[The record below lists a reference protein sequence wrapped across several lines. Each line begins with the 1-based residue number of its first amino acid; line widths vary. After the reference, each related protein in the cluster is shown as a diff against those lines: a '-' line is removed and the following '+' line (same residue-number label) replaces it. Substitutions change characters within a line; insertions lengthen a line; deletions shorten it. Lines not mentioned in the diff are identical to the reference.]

1 MKLFLVLVLIF
12 SCGLIS
18 SAQTTISGF
27 APAYIGEKISV
38 HSVVD
43 FLTMTTV
50 PIGETSV
57 QKDSTFSLTLPT
69 TGIERVKVLA
79 GQNYFFQYIEPGKD
93 YNLLIQD
100 RSPYNEMRPTGDEVS
115 FFFLGLDSADIN
127 FKIVDFDAILM
138 RFIQN
143 HYNRQSAGTSQF
155 AQDFE
160 RFKELLMEE
169 YQTDTCA
176 YFKTYVKFAVA
187 SIDNMAF
194 VGSRNRYEKFDFYLK
209 NEPLHYANDRYM
221 EYVMNYFEKYHQ
233 LAGDRASK
241 RFKQAVGLGS
251 PSAVMQALSSDYAL
265 GNFRLR
271 EFVMLKMLADVYHLQ
286 DYSQQ
291 KIITILDS
299 LGGKSL
305 YPENQQIA
313 LNLRRRLTRLAPGS
327 RLPNMEVKIDGQ
339 IKRRA
344 DFYGKHVYIQ
354 IIQANSEK
362 SVQDLPLMRPLIQ
375 KYGGVIHFLTIVV
388 MEEDERMSTGDF
400 TDRHGIDWDVSYVTK
415 DHPILD
421 QLNSVTYPHYVLVDA
436 QGYVVAAPALSPR
449 PNNEYETIERS
460 LFQIKKIRNREDER

>member
-1 MKLFLVLVLIF
+1 MRVVLLSLVLSIVTTVF
-12 SCGLIS
+12 S
-18 SAQTTISGF
+18 QTKISGY
-27 APAYIGEKISV
+27 APGYLGQTIEV
-38 HSVVD
+38 HEIVD
-43 FLTMTTV
+43 FLTMTSRPIAQTTV
-50 PIGETSV
+50 AA
-57 QKDSTFSLTLPT
+57 DSTFS
-69 TGIERVKVLA
+69 IEIPADHIQRVKLFA
-79 GQNYFFQYIEPGKD
+79 GNNYFYQYVEPNAD
-93 YNLLIQD
+93 YTIFIRD
-100 RSPYNEMRPTGDEVS
+100 RSAYNEIRPTGDEVE
-115 FFFLGLDSADIN
+115 FFFLGIDSTDIN
-127 FKIVDFDAILM
+127 FKIIDFDAILM

-143 HYNRQSAGTSQF
+143 HYDRQSAGTSQF
-155 AQDFE
+155 VQDFE

-221 EYVMNYFEKYHQ
+221 EYIMNYFEKYHQ
-233 LAGDRASK
+233 LAGDRASR

-265 GNFRLR
+265 GNYRLR
-271 EFVMLKMLADVYHLQ
+271 EFVMLKMLADVYHLP

-291 KIITILDS
+291 KVITILDS
-299 LGGKSL
+299 LGRKSL

-313 LNLRRRLTRLAPGS
+313 VNLRRRLTRLSPGS
-327 RLPNMEVKIDGQ
+327 RLPNIEVKIDEQ

-344 DFYGKHVYIQ
+344 DFYGKHVYVQ
-354 IIQANSEK
+354 IIQASSDK
-362 SVQDLPLMRPLIQ
+362 SVQDLQLIRPLIQ
-375 KYGGVIHFLTIVV
+375 KYGSVVHFLTIVV
-388 MEEDERMSTGDF
+388 MEEPENLSTGDF
-400 TDRHGIDWDVSYVTK
+400 SDLHGIDWEVSYITK

-421 QLNSVTYPHYVLVDA
+421 QLNSVTYPHYLLVDA

-460 LFQIKKIRNREDER
+460 LFQIKKIRDREDER